1 MPQDRPE
8 DAMSSALSQP
18 VGISLV
24 MPAPDLPA
32 PSVSGSVRT
41 AATAAAPATAATPS
55 ATVQPR
61 GVSRHAWIEK
71 IICSD
76 GSAILRM
83 LWKLLGN
90 EQDVLDAYQD
100 CWCSLAALA
109 QPEGLRSARA
119 FAYRTATNIAIEMI
133 RRKARR
139 RDHWGDVVQ
148 SRTRETQPVEG
159 PPPGED
165 LPVDLRGAIARLPQH
180 LQNVI
185 VLRDLGRL
193 SYKEVAKILGIEGGT
208 ARVYRRQAVVR
219 LAEILH
225 ERPDP

>member
-1 MPQDRPE
+1 MAVAD
-8 DAMSSALSQP
+8 SAT
-18 VGISLV
+18 V
-24 MPAPDLPA
+24 AH
-32 PSVSGSVRT
+32 T
-41 AATAAAPATAATPS
+41 AAAAQTTAAAPPAA
-55 ATVQPR
+55 VQPR

-159 PPPGED
+159 GRVDGSPGED
-165 LPVDLRGAIARLPQH
+165 PRGGDSPVNLRGAIARLPQH

-193 SYKEVAKILGIEGGT
+193 SYKEVARILGIEGGT

>member
-1 MPQDRPE
+1 
-8 DAMSSALSQP
+8 MSSALSQP
-18 VGISLV
+18 VGLSLV
-24 MPAPDLPA
+24 MPASDSPA
-32 PSVSGSVRT
+32 PAASSSVRT
-41 AATAAAPATAATPS
+41 AAAAAVTPS

-148 SRTRETQPVEG
+148 SRTRETQPVDG

-165 LPVDLRGAIARLPQH
+165 PPVDLRGAIARLPQH

-185 VLRDLGRL
+185 ALRDLGRL

>member
-1 MPQDRPE
+1 
-8 DAMSSALSQP
+8 
-18 VGISLV
+18 
-24 MPAPDLPA
+24 
-32 PSVSGSVRT
+32 
-41 AATAAAPATAATPS
+41 
-55 ATVQPR
+55 
-61 GVSRHAWIEK
+61 
-71 IICSD
+71 
-76 GSAILRM
+76 M

-159 PPPGED
+159 VPPGGELPGED
-165 LPVDLRGAIARLPQH
+165 PPVDLRGAIARLPQH